1 MSPETLAITMF
12 FLLFAALLLG
22 HPLAF
27 SLGMLAVIFGVIGW
41 GGSIDAVF
49 ALLANRAYGVM
60 EEYVL
65 VAVPLFIFMAQ
76 ILDASGIAER
86 LFETMHIV
94 MGRIRGG
101 LGIAVI
107 IACTIFAATAG
118 VVGATEVSVGLLA
131 IPALMRV
138 KYNIPLIAGCI
149 CAGGT
154 LGILIPPSIMLV
166 VYGSLTQISVGWL
179 YAAAFGPGFLLA
191 LLYILYIAVI
201 CWIKPEFGPAE
212 TGGTHTPAEKIS
224 MFAQSIVPPLI
235 LVFIVLGSIVAG
247 IATPTEAAGM
257 GCAGAILLAVGYRRF
272 SWKMLK
278 DACWSTTLTTSMI
291 MTLFLGGNAFQAIFM
306 GLGGGDAIANFIL
319 GTQLSP
325 IAVLFLMMGIVFFL
339 GCFLDWLGILL
350 DRDPDLRPGH
360 HGAGLQP
367 AVVRNPHLRQPADGL
382 PDPALRLLALLPE
395 GHRAAGDEHLPHLQ
409 GGRAVRLPA
418 VAGIDHVHLHPG
430 HRHVG
435 PAGILR
441 PRGRCDP
448 NRCNIEKAPLRRGF
462 FMSSVRANQFRR
474 SCAGVASSHDSNW
487 VAALL
492 TAAGCRSYKDTVN

>member
-1 MSPETLAITMF
+1 MNPETLAIVMF
-12 FLLFAALLLG
+12 FSLFVGLMLG

-27 SLGMLAVIFGVIGW
+27 TLGMIALVFGVIGW
-41 GGSIDAVF
+41 GGSVGAVL
-49 ALLANRAYGVM
+49 ALLANRTYGVM

-118 VVGATEVSVGLLA
+118 VVGATEVSIGLLA

-166 VYGSLTQISVGWL
+166 VYGSLTQLSVGWL
-179 YAAAFGPGFLLA
+179 YAAAFGPGFLLSG
-191 LLYILYIAVI
+191 LYILYIAI
-201 CWIKPEFGPAE
+201 LCGIKPEYGPPE
-212 TGGTHTPAEKIS
+212 TESKHTPVEKVG
-224 MFAQSIVPPLI
+224 MFAKSIVPPVI
-235 LVFIVLGSIVAG
+235 LVFVVLGSIVLAY
-247 IATPTEAAGM
+247 ATPTEAAGM
-257 GCAGAILLAVGYRRF
+257 GCVGSLVLAVAYRRF
-272 SWKMLK
+272 TWKMLK

-291 MTLFLGGNAFQAIFM
+291 MTLFLGGNAFQSVFM

-319 GTQLSP
+319 GTQWSP
-325 IAVLFLMMGIVFFL
+325 LGILFLMMGIVFFL

-350 DRDPDLRPGH
+350 IVTPIFIPVTMELGMNQLWFGTLICVNLQMAFLTPPFGYSLFYLKGIAPPEMTIYHIYRGIVPFVCLQWVGLLLCIFVPD
-360 HGAGLQP
+360 
-367 AVVRNPHLRQPADGL
+367 
-382 PDPALRLLALLPE
+382 
-395 GHRAAGDEHLPHLQ
+395 
-409 GGRAVRLPA
+409 
-418 VAGIDHVHLHPG
+418 I
-430 HRHVG
+430 
-435 PAGILR
+435 IMW
-441 PRGRCDP
+441 
-448 NRCNIEKAPLRRGF
+448 APLTF
-462 FMSSVRANQFRR
+462 FGP
-474 SCAGVASSHDSNW
+474 GV
-487 VAALL
+487 L
-492 TAAGCRSYKDTVN
+492 G

>member
-1 MSPETLAITMF
+1 
-12 FLLFAALLLG
+12 
-22 HPLAF
+22 
-27 SLGMLAVIFGVIGW
+27 
-41 GGSIDAVF
+41 
-49 ALLANRAYGVM
+49 M

-94 MGRIRGG
+94 MGPIRGG

-138 KYNIPLIAGCI
+138 RYNVPLIAGCI

-166 VYGSLTQISVGWL
+166 VYGSLTQLSVGWL

-191 LLYILYIAVI
+191 TLYIAYIAII
-201 CWIKPEFGPAE
+201 CFIKPEFGPPEA
-212 TGGTHTPAEKIS
+212 GGTHTPSEKIGLFS
-224 MFAQSIVPPLI
+224 KSIVPPII
-235 LVFIVLGSIVAG
+235 LVIVVLGGIVAG

-257 GCAGAILLAVGYRRF
+257 GCAGAVVLAVGYRKF
-272 SWKMLK
+272 TWKMLK

-319 GTQLSP
+319 GTKLHSL
-325 IAVLFLMMGIVFFL
+325 AVLFLMMGIVFFL

-350 DRDPDLRPGH
+350 IVTPIFMPVSQELGFNQLWFGTLICVNLQMAFLTPPFGYSLFYLRGIAPPEMTIYHIYKGVIPFVCLQWLGLILCIFIPDLVMWAPLKFF
-360 HGAGLQP
+360 GAG
-367 AVVRNPHLRQPADGL
+367 VMG
-382 PDPALRLLALLPE
+382 
-395 GHRAAGDEHLPHLQ
+395 
-409 GGRAVRLPA
+409 
-418 VAGIDHVHLHPG
+418 
-430 HRHVG
+430 
-435 PAGILR
+435 
-441 PRGRCDP
+441 
-448 NRCNIEKAPLRRGF
+448 
-462 FMSSVRANQFRR
+462 
-474 SCAGVASSHDSNW
+474 
-487 VAALL
+487 
-492 TAAGCRSYKDTVN
+492 

>member
-1 MSPETLAITMF
+1 MNPETLAIIMF
-12 FLLFAALLLG
+12 FSLFVGLMLG

-27 SLGMLAVIFGVIGW
+27 TLGMIALVFGVIGW
-41 GGSIDAVF
+41 GGSVGAVL
-49 ALLANRAYGVM
+49 ALLANRTYGVM

-118 VVGATEVSVGLLA
+118 VVGATEVSIGLLA

-166 VYGSLTQISVGWL
+166 VYGSLTQLSVGWL
-179 YAAAFGPGFLLA
+179 YAAAFGPGFLLSG
-191 LLYILYIAVI
+191 LYILYIAI
-201 CWIKPEFGPAE
+201 LCGIKPEYGPPE
-212 TGGTHTPAEKIS
+212 TESRNTPAEKMG
-224 MFAQSIVPPLI
+224 MFAKSIVPPVI
-235 LVFIVLGSIVAG
+235 LVFVVLGSIVLAV
-247 IATPTEAAGM
+247 ATPTEAAGM
-257 GCAGAILLAVGYRRF
+257 GCVGALVLAVAYRRF
-272 SWKMLK
+272 TWKMLK

-291 MTLFLGGNAFQAIFM
+291 MTLFLGGNAFQSVFM

-319 GTQLSP
+319 GTQWSP
-325 IAVLFLMMGIVFFL
+325 LGILFLMMGIVFFL

-350 DRDPDLRPGH
+350 IVTPIFIPVTMELGMNQLWFGTLICVNLQMAFLTPPFGYSLFYLKGIAPPEMTIYHIYRGIVPFVCLQWVGLLLCIFVPD
-360 HGAGLQP
+360 
-367 AVVRNPHLRQPADGL
+367 
-382 PDPALRLLALLPE
+382 
-395 GHRAAGDEHLPHLQ
+395 
-409 GGRAVRLPA
+409 
-418 VAGIDHVHLHPG
+418 I
-430 HRHVG
+430 
-435 PAGILR
+435 IMW
-441 PRGRCDP
+441 
-448 NRCNIEKAPLRRGF
+448 APLTF
-462 FMSSVRANQFRR
+462 FGP
-474 SCAGVASSHDSNW
+474 GV
-487 VAALL
+487 L
-492 TAAGCRSYKDTVN
+492 G

>member
-1 MSPETLAITMF
+1 MNPETLAIIMF
-12 FLLFAALLLG
+12 FSLFVGLMLG

-27 SLGMLAVIFGVIGW
+27 TLGMIALVFGVIGW
-41 GGSIDAVF
+41 GGSVGAVL
-49 ALLANRAYGVM
+49 ALLANRTYGVM

-166 VYGSLTQISVGWL
+166 VYGSLTQLSVGWL
-179 YAAAFGPGFLLA
+179 YAAAFGPGFLLSG
-191 LLYILYIAVI
+191 LYILYIAVL
-201 CWIKPEFGPAE
+201 CGIKPEYGPPE
-212 TGGTHTPAEKIS
+212 TESKHTPAEKLR
-224 MFAQSIVPPLI
+224 MFCYSIVPA
-235 LVFIVLGSIVAG
+235 LVLVIVVLGSIVGAV
-247 IATPTEAAGM
+247 ATPTEAAGM
-257 GCAGAILLAVGYRRF
+257 GCVGAVAMAVFYRKF
-272 SWKMLK
+272 TWKALR

-291 MTLFLGGNAFQAIFM
+291 MTLFLGGNSFQAIFM

-350 DRDPDLRPGH
+350 IVTPIFIPVTMELGFNQLWFGTLICVNLQMAFLTPPFGYSLFYLKGIAPPEMNIYHIYKGVVPFVCLQWVGLILCIFVPDIVMW
-360 HGAGLQP
+360 AP
-367 AVVRNPHLRQPADGL
+367 AKFF
-382 PDPALRLLALLPE
+382 
-395 GHRAAGDEHLPHLQ
+395 
-409 GGRAVRLPA
+409 
-418 VAGIDHVHLHPG
+418 
-430 HRHVG
+430 G
-435 PAGILR
+435 P
-441 PRGRCDP
+441 
-448 NRCNIEKAPLRRGF
+448 
-462 FMSSVRANQFRR
+462 SVL
-474 SCAGVASSHDSNW
+474 G
-487 VAALL
+487 
-492 TAAGCRSYKDTVN
+492 